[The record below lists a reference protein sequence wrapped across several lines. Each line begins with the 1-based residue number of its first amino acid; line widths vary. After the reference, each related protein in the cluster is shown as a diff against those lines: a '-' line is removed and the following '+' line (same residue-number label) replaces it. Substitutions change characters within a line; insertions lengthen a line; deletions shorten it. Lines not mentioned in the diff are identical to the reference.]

1 MAENDTSSICINSI
15 LEKAVEGLPDMGN
28 KMLESENRTVDFCF
42 VLNGM
47 FRKFMQIFEI

>member
-1 MAENDTSSICINSI
+1 
-15 LEKAVEGLPDMGN
+15 MGN

-42 VLNGM
+42 VLNGK